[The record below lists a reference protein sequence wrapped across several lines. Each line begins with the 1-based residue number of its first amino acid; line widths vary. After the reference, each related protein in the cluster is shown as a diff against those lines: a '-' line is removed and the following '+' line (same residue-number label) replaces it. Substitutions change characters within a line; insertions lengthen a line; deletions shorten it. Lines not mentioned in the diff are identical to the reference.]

1 MILSLEQYNALNN
14 VSSRSAGQPPNT
26 RYKLHLPATIV
37 KLWDGKLDGAE
48 HKWGLCGGDNKCVG
62 VPYTMKVE
70 PSTEGGFT
78 EKQVQRMRSAM
89 DEVEANTC
97 IRYLLNTYN
106 CSSNII

>member
-1 MILSLEQYNALNN
+1 MIFSLEQYHALNN
-14 VSSRSAGQPPNT
+14 VRSRSSG
-26 RYKLHLPATIV
+26 HLPGTKYATNTIIE
-37 KLWDGKLDGAE
+37 LWDGNVDGAE

-62 VPYTMKVE
+62 VPYLMKVE

-97 IRYLLNTYN
+97 IRYLLNTYY